1 MVKVFALH
9 KSGSMFLYEY
19 FKLLSK
25 LNNLNHYSVNNNPKN
40 QNEYN
45 KVNGCICPIRDISED
60 EQYDINETYIF
71 HFRNPIDTLI
81 SEYYSFGFTHILEES
96 WSDSNKRNKI
106 RWERPK
112 EKREYI
118 QSITI
123 DQYCINEYNV
133 LLNRYENM
141 INFINLY
148 YSNGNIIIS
157 KYDHM
162 FYNFKQ
168 WNKDIC
174 KALNI
179 NGESKLYNQFKS
191 EFENVEIVDN
201 NKIITGEIKTHRRN
215 GTSNQYLNEL
225 NTETV
230 NILESVFSNILTK

>member
-25 LNNLNHYSVNNNPKN
+25 LNNLNYYSVNNNPQN
-40 QNEYN
+40 QAEYN
-45 KVNGCICPIRDISED
+45 KVNGCICPIRNINLD
-60 EQYDINETYIF
+60 EEYDINETYIF

-81 SEYYSFGFTHILEES
+81 SEYYSYGFTHMVEKT
-96 WSDSNKRNKI
+96 WQQ
-106 RWERPK
+106 ERK
-112 EKREYI
+112 EYI

-123 DQYCINEYNV
+123 DQYCINEYNI
-133 LLNRYENM
+133 LLKRYENM

-174 KALNI
+174 KSLNI
-179 NGESKLYNQFKS
+179 NDEVKLYNQFKS

>member
-1 MVKVFALH
+1 MKVFALH
-9 KSGSMFLYEY
+9 KSGSMFLYRY
-19 FKLLSK
+19 FELLSN
-25 LNNLNHYSVNNNPKN
+25 LNNLNYYSANNNP
-40 QNEYN
+40 QNENDYN
-45 KVNGCICPIRDISED
+45 INGCICPIRDISED

-81 SEYYSFGFTHILEES
+81 SQYYSFGFTHILQDK
-96 WSDSNKRNKI
+96 WTDSSSERAKA
-106 RWERPK
+106 RWKNPM

-148 YSNGNIIIS
+148 NSNGNIIIS

-168 WNKDIC
+168 WNEDMC
-174 KALNI
+174 KVLNI
-179 NGESKLYNQFKS
+179 DGQDQLYNQFKS
-191 EFENVEIVDN
+191 QFENIEIIDN
-201 NKIITGEIKTHRRN
+201 NKITSGEVITHRRN
-215 GTSNQYLNEL
+215 GTSKQYLNEL
-225 NTETV
+225 SPETI
-230 NILESVFSNILTK
+230 NILESVFSNVLTK